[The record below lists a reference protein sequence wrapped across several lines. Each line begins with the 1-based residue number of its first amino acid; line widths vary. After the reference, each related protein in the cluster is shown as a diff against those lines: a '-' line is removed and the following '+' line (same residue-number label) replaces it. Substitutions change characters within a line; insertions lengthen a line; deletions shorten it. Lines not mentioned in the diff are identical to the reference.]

1 MACEILGDS
10 CFLVVASFEILNV
23 FLGIETVRRDNCPL
37 VSNLLNVV
45 LQKLLIERDPD
56 GATNVVKQTISDL
69 LCNRVDLSQLIIT
82 KELTQSDEEYK
93 SKVPHVEL
101 AKKLKKRDPGSAP
114 SLGDRIP
121 YVITT
126 G

>member
-1 MACEILGDS
+1 M
-10 CFLVVASFEILNV
+10 VP
-23 FLGIETVRRDNCPL
+23 LGIETVRRDNCPL

-45 LQKLLIERDPD
+45 LQKLLIERDPE
-56 GATNVVKQTISDL
+56 GATNVAKQTISDL
-69 LCNRVDLSQLIIT
+69 LCNRVDMSQLIIT

-101 AKKLKKRDPGSAP
+101 AKKMKKRDPGSAP